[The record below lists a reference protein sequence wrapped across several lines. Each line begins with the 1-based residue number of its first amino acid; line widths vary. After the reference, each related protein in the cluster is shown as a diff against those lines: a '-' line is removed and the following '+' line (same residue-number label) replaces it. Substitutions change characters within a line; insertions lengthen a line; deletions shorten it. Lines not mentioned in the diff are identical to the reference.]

1 MSDDDNFGS
10 FISGLVIGGIAG
22 AIAALLLTPQSG
34 DETRKQLK
42 EKSIKLRDQASTYFD
57 EVVAT
62 TEKVVDDVS
71 DKTGDFID
79 TTKRKAA
86 EVAEKGQVLLE
97 TKDEKAATTK
107 AAPAKKASASKKTTK
122 EE

>member
-1 MSDDDNFGS
+1 M
-10 FISGLVIGGIAG
+10 
-22 AIAALLLTPQSG
+22 LLTPQSG
-34 DETRKQLK
+34 DETRKQIK
-42 EKSIKLRDQASTYFD
+42 EKSIELRDQASTYFD

-71 DKTGDFID
+71 DKTGEFID
-79 TTKRKAA
+79 STRRKAA
-86 EVAEKGQVLLE
+86 EVAEKGQVMLE
-97 TKDEKAATTK
+97 TKEEKTAKAK

>member
-1 MSDDDNFGS
+1 MSDNDNFGS
-10 FISGLVIGGIAG
+10 FISGFVIGGIAG
-22 AIAALLLTPQSG
+22 AIAALLLAPQSG
-34 DETRKQLK
+34 DETRKQIK
-42 EKSIKLRDQASTYFD
+42 EKSIELRDQASTYLD

-71 DKTGDFID
+71 DKTGEFID
-79 TTKRKAA
+79 STRRKAA

-97 TKDEKAATTK
+97 TKEEKTAKAK
-107 AAPAKKASASKKTTK
+107 AAPVKKASASKKTTK

>member
-1 MSDDDNFGS
+1 MSDNDNFGS
-10 FISGLVIGGIAG
+10 FISGFVIGGIAG
-22 AIAALLLTPQSG
+22 AITALLLAPQSG
-34 DETRKQLK
+34 DETRKQIK
-42 EKSIKLRDQASTYFD
+42 EKSIELRDQASTYLD
-57 EVVAT
+57 EVVT
-62 TEKVVDDVS
+62 STEKVVDEVS
-71 DKTGDFID
+71 DKAGEFID

-97 TKDEKAATTK
+97 TKDEKIAKAK